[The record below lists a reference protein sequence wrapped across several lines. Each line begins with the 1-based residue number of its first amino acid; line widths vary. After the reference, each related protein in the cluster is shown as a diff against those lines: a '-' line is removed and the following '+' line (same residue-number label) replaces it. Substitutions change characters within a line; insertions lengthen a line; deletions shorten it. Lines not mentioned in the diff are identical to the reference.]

1 MASSFFKDNGFDF
14 EVQCILG
21 NVRRGAGDVGEILT
35 TVAAIKDGDANSW
48 VAAWEATAKRVE
60 AIADAGAGQ
69 GHAVSAREA
78 YLRAAVYYAAVL
90 SEVDGCDDAD
100 ATMLRVFQAHRRC
113 FDAYV
118 DRLDGAE
125 RVEIPYEGTTL
136 PGYFFPA
143 ATGSA
148 GADRRRRTIILNNGS
163 DGAVTSLWPGVG
175 VGAAERGYHVVVFDG
190 PGQQS
195 MLIERNVP
203 FRPDWEHVV
212 TPVVDFLLSRPE
224 VDGGR
229 IALYGISQAGYW
241 VPRALAFEHRIAA
254 AVADPGVDDV
264 SASWLVHLPAE
275 MVKALEAGDRK
286 TFDEWAAIGA
296 QHVSAKEQQI
306 MAWRAKPYG
315 KASAYDVFAAVME
328 YRLGDL
334 PKQITT
340 PLLILDPEGE
350 EFWPGQSRRLYDV
363 LPGPKAL
370 VAFTAAEGADQHCEP
385 MARALVEQRMF
396 DWLDETLG

>member
-1 MASSFFKDNGFDF
+1 MSYSFFKDEGFDF

-21 NVRRGAGDVGEILT
+21 NVRRGAGDVGEILA
-35 TVAAIKDGDANSW
+35 TVTAIRDGDATSW
-48 VAAWEATAKRVE
+48 VRAWDATAKRIE
-60 AIADAGAGQ
+60 AIADGCAAQ

-78 YLRAAVYYAAVL
+78 YVRAAVYYATEL

-100 ATMLRVFQAHRRC
+100 ATMLRAFQAHRRC

-143 ATGSA
+143 AA
-148 GADRRRRTIILNNGS
+148 GGQRRTIILNNGS
-163 DGAVTSLWPGVG
+163 DGPVTSLWPGVG
-175 VGAAERGYHVVVFDG
+175 VGAAERGYHVLVFDG

-203 FRPDWEHVV
+203 FRPDWEKVV
-212 TPVVDFLLSRPE
+212 TPVVDYLVSRPD
-224 VDGGR
+224 VDGSR

-254 AVADPGVDDV
+254 AAADPGVDDV
-264 SASWLVHLPAE
+264 SASWLVHLPHE
-275 MVKALEAGDRK
+275 MVKALEDRDRK
-286 TFDEWAAIGA
+286 TFDEWAAIGE
-296 QHVSAKEQQI
+296 QQVSAKQRQI

-315 KASAYDVFAAVME
+315 KSNAYDVFEAVME

-334 PKQITT
+334 AKQITT
-340 PLLILDPEGE
+340 PLLIMDPEAE
-350 EFWPGQSRRLYDV
+350 QFWPGQSQRLYDA
-363 LPGPKAL
+363 LPGPKVL
-370 VAFTAAEGADQHCEP
+370 VPFTAAEGADRHCEP
-385 MARALVEQRMF
+385 IARALVEQRMF
-396 DWLDETLG
+396 DWLDETLA